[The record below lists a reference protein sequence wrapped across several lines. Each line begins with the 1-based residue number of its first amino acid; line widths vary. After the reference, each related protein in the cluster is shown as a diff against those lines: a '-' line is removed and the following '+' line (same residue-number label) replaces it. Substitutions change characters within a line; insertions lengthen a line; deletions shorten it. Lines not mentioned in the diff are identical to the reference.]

1 MPSDPAR
8 RRLRAA
14 RQLRGGVTCAAL
26 ALFQACGPAETD
38 APASGGA
45 PGGGSAAPAP
55 AATFNDSHPGVQE
68 LLNAPGFRWETLGGG
83 RIRLHFQ
90 RGGYA
95 ALVAPDFQ
103 DGAEAILDEVLAVL
117 GEEEASRGV
126 RIFVLDSRGEMA
138 ALTGR
143 TDPAWWS
150 QELGAV
156 VLVFNEAE
164 RPLLRRTMAPLV
176 ATDFWGNADPWLATG
191 LGLWFDGEC
200 VGVARPL
207 ETLPAALEAAGER
220 VDARTLVE
228 DWEAAEAADPFSAEV
243 SAGGLVHF
251 LMERY
256 SLEAVRTLWQQ
267 GSGAVLGVTGADLD
281 ALDAAWRAALQ
292 AAPAP
297 DVELAV
303 LRAEGGCR

>member
-1 MPSDPAR
+1 MLSDPAR
-8 RRLRAA
+8 RPLRAA
-14 RQLRGGVTCAAL
+14 RQLRGGVACAAL
-26 ALFQACGPAETD
+26 ALLQACGPAGTD
-38 APASGGA
+38 APASRA
-45 PGGGSAAPAP
+45 AAGGGSVTP
-55 AATFNDSHPGVQE
+55 AAAFNDNHPGVQE
-68 LLNAPGFRWETLGGG
+68 FLNAPGFRWETLGGG

-117 GEEEASRGV
+117 GEAAASRGV
-126 RIFVLDSRGEMA
+126 RIFVLDSRMEME

-143 TDPAWWS
+143 TDPAWFS

-156 VLVFNEAE
+156 ALVFNEAV

-176 ATDFWGNADPWLATG
+176 ATDFWGSADPWLAVG
-191 LGLWFDGEC
+191 FGLWFDGEC
-200 VGVARPL
+200 VGVERPL
-207 ETLPAALEAAGER
+207 ETLPAALDAAGER

-228 DWEAAEAADPFSAEV
+228 DWEAAEATDPFSAEV
-243 SAGGLVHF
+243 SAGGLMHF

-256 SLEAVRTLWQQ
+256 GLDAVRTLWQQ

-297 DVELAV
+297 GVELAV